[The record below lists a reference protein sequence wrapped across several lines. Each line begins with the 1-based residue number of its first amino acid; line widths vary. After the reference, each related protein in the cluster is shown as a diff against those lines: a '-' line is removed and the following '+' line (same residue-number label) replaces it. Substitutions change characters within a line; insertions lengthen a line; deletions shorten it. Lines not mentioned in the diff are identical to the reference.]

1 MKLTALTWNT
11 EWATPTSRRTPEILR
26 RIDEHAPDVA
36 CLTEAHEALL
46 ATAGYTITA
55 QPDYGYRAPASRRKV
70 LLWSK
75 QPWQQVDD
83 LGLASLPPGRFVSG
97 VTQTPLGAITVVGIC
112 IPWWGCRTEA
122 YRGANRKARWQ
133 DHEAYLDGLPSILA
147 QLPPERLIVM
157 GDFNQ
162 IIGPRARA
170 PKPLQTKLAEAFPP
184 GLPIV
189 TADHAFHDRKTIDHI
204 ALSDDLATEA
214 LHTISNVQEEGKRL
228 SDHFGVAATVVNSRD
243 S

>member
-26 RIDEHAPDVA
+26 RIEEHAPDVA
-36 CLTEAHEALL
+36 CLTEAHSDLL
-46 ATAGYTITA
+46 SSHGHTISAGD
-55 QPDYGYRAPASRRKV
+55 DYGYTPKASRRKV

-75 QPWQQVDD
+75 QPWEQVDD

-133 DHEAYLDGLPSILA
+133 DHEAYLDGLPAILA
-147 QLPPERLIVM
+147 QLPAERLIVM

-162 IIGPRARA
+162 IIGPGARA
-170 PKPLQTKLAEAFPP
+170 PRPLQTKLTEVFPP
-184 GLPIV
+184 GIPIV
-189 TADHAFHDRKTIDHI
+189 TADHAFQGRKTIDHI
-204 ALSDDLATEA
+204 ALGEGLAAES
-214 LHTISNVQEEGKRL
+214 LHSISNVLEEGKL
-228 SDHFGVAATVVNSRD
+228 SDHFGVAATLIA
-243 S
+243 